1 MFSSAQV
8 CLTIC
13 SGGDC
18 ILLYFFLFISLHMVF
33 IIVLLFHLITSNQGT
48 YFLIIALSEKSL
60 PTILVRQVYASA
72 EWVYWNA
79 RLDADHG

>member
-1 MFSSAQV
+1 
-8 CLTIC
+8 
-13 SGGDC
+13 
-18 ILLYFFLFISLHMVF
+18 MVF